1 MTVEEVEVRCDPWE
15 IVVVAIVA
23 VMKVKGLNLEVLRLS
38 ASLVSCCSYAESILR
53 FPCNP
58 EILAETSPS
67 GETLIVSQRD
77 F

>member
-23 VMKVKGLNLEVLRLS
+23 VMKVEGLRLT

-58 EILAETSPS
+58 EILVETSSS
-67 GETLIVSQRD
+67 GETLIVN
-77 F
+77 